1 MSRRSILFFFQA
13 EDGIRDVAVTGV
25 QTCAL
30 PIFGQVVTGSRND
43 ASFAVALNCGIGSRF
58 FECTRERVGE
68 TPRCPRTEFLDLR
81 IEVQIMDPAGEM
93 LGNIQLAFHKGPV
106 YDELRGIVWKTCPL
120 PDLDLFPHRLEV
132 PLHTVYANREDVH
145 KAQVLGVLS
154 KYGRKHA

>member
-1 MSRRSILFFFQA
+1 MTSCISA
-13 EDGIRDVAVTGV
+13 
-25 QTCAL
+25 
-30 PIFGQVVTGSRND
+30 PRN
-43 ASFAVALNCGIGSRF
+43 SQLRGC
-58 FECTRERVGE
+58 
-68 TPRCPRTEFLDLR
+68 LDLR
-81 IEVQIMDPAGEM
+81 IEVQIMNPAGEM

-154 KYGRKHA
+154 KYGREHA